1 MNHNNH
7 GNVPTLLVRPKQAC
21 SMLSVGLTRLYELLN
36 SGTLE
41 SFKDGK
47 ARKITVRS
55 IEEYVDKQVGDAR

>member
-1 MNHNNH
+1 MNYNNH
-7 GNVPTLLVRPKQAC
+7 GNVPMLLVRPKQAC
-21 SMLSVGLTRLYELLN
+21 SMLSVGITRLYELMN

-55 IEEYVDKQVGDAR
+55 IEAYVEKHVGGAQ